1 MNDQERRAFKGL
13 QKELRA
19 LTAENLAM
27 QFVLTC
33 FFQRLGEAIPVTR
46 LSVLQAF
53 DDAANHAE
61 NFSIVGGAKSGHL
74 PETLRI
80 IEQMRLML
88 VGKDEPKREV

>member
-1 MNDQERRAFKGL
+1 MSEEAEQEISAIKA
-13 QKELRA
+13 ELTK

-33 FFQRLGEAIPVTR
+33 LLHRLGASNVGLQTPI
-46 LSVLQAF
+46 LQAF

-61 NFSIVGGAKSGHL
+61 NFSIRAGARAGHL

-80 IEQMRLML
+80 IEKMRLML
-88 VGKDEPKREV
+88 VGKDEPTREV